1 MSIETKAVALL
12 ALGFAAAHTFAADGR
27 DILKQQ
33 CVSCHAVAKPENA
46 SLERLWDRKG
56 PDLYYAGAKFNR
68 EWLVKWLQNPV
79 AIRPAGV
86 FYGKAVK
93 AGEQKSADV
102 IDTAKVVAHPKL
114 AKDDAAAAAD
124 ALMTLGA
131 NDNLVEKGAF
141 KAGPANASMAAML
154 FNKLRGCASCHSD
167 KPGKGG
173 SSGPELYTAGE
184 RLQPDFIVA
193 YIKNPQKFDPH
204 VWMPKLD
211 LNEADVQKL
220 TGYVATLKQAEAK

>member
-1 MSIETKAVALL
+1 MSSRDSSSNKPGENRMSIETKAVALL

-167 KPGKGG
+167 KPHIFELVNRELKITVIDQNSG
-173 SSGPELYTAGE
+173 SLVKKVELEDPEL
-184 RLQPDFIVA
+184 
-193 YIKNPQKFDPH
+193 
-204 VWMPKLD
+204 
-211 LNEADVQKL
+211 
-220 TGYVATLKQAEAK
+220 